1 MVGPV
6 EATFAI
12 ASFLLTVLLGLG
24 GIILYVIAIVALW
37 RLMKAQEAS
46 VALLREITARLPGG
60 QEARRP

>member
-12 ASFLLTVLLGLG
+12 ASFLLTVILGLG
-24 GIILYVIAIVALW
+24 GIILYVIAIIALW

-46 VALLREITARLPGG
+46 VALLREIAERIPG
-60 QEARRP
+60 APDTRRP